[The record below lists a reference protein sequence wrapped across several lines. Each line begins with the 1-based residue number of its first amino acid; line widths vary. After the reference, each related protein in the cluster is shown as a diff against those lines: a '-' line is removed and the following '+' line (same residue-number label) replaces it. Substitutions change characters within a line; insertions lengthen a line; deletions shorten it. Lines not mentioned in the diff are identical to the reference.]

1 MAPLKRTLD
10 AYLFADEAL
19 AHLDSAHLDS
29 SAVEIMMVDHME
41 DPLFSPCTKK
51 LKTATATPAEAIS
64 AKTDLAGYLD
74 FGEYQT
80 GSPEAIVPSA
90 KDLVSGT
97 DDWLGSRPGS
107 PSHVSFHELPGE
119 DDWLSSGPSSP
130 SSDLDF
136 EPSSPS
142 SSLFDDS
149 DVFNPVFESGDVM
162 DRAAAGMLAT
172 TSDAVRNQSVSP
184 PAAAVPS
191 PVQTVVP
198 AVTTNVTA
206 PITATPK
213 PILAPTTKPA
223 KVTKSKAASK
233 TAGKSK
239 AKTIAAA
246 AVTAVAPPEQKAD
259 ANRWAHNSTER
270 KRRCEIRRLF
280 SDLRDLFPD
289 LQGDER
295 VSNIN
300 TLSRAIQCVA
310 ELDREAMEQAMA
322 LHTLRE
328 RNASLKAA
336 TAARNGGVLP
346 AKFASQPA
354 AQAKQYR
361 SVEATKTVISDTY
374 PQKIEAAP
382 LVSCQSPA
390 MRKTTATEKNLMA
403 RAAEDPSLRRTLPLA
418 LRELM
423 DHNGRGACEVAPL
436 PPRRPKLVR
445 AE

>member
-10 AYLFADEAL
+10 AYLFAEDTLGAF
-19 AHLDSAHLDS
+19 DS
-29 SAVEIMMVDHME
+29 SPVEILMVDPV
-41 DPLFSPCTKK
+41 DDNLFAPSAKK
-51 LKTATATPAEAIS
+51 LKTATATPAEAV
-64 AKTDLAGYLD
+64 AATKDLAGYLD
-74 FGEYQT
+74 FGDYQP

-136 EPSSPS
+136 EQSTPSAAF
-142 SSLFDDS
+142 FDDN
-149 DVFNPVFESGDVM
+149 DVFNPVFGAGDVM
-162 DRAAAGMLAT
+162 DRAAAGMLE
-172 TSDAVRNQSVSP
+172 TSPDAVRTQSVSP
-184 PAAAVPS
+184 PATPSAADTVPTV
-191 PVQTVVP
+191 PVAPVATANTPASTTTVSS
-198 AVTTNVTA
+198 TTVA
-206 PITATPK
+206 SK
-213 PILAPTTKPA
+213 PVAPTASKATKA
-223 KVTKSKAASK
+223 TKSKQAPKSS
-233 TAGKSK
+233 AGKSK
-239 AKTIAAA
+239 SKSVSSSST
-246 AVTAVAPPEQKAD
+246 TAPEQKAD

-328 RNASLKAA
+328 RNAALKAA
-336 TAARNGGVLP
+336 AAARNGGVLP
-346 AKFASQPA
+346 SKFASQPVPKSKA
-354 AQAKQYR
+354 YR
-361 SVEATKTVISDTY
+361 AVEATKTVISDTY
-374 PQKIEAAP
+374 PQKIQTAP
-382 LVSCQSPA
+382 VTSISETTPA
-390 MRKTTATEKNLMA
+390 DKDLMA
-403 RAAEDPSLRRTLPLA
+403 RAAADPSLRRTLPLA

-423 DHNGRGACEVAPL
+423 DHNSRGAYEVKPL

>member
-1 MAPLKRTLD
+1 
-10 AYLFADEAL
+10 
-19 AHLDSAHLDS
+19 
-29 SAVEIMMVDHME
+29 
-41 DPLFSPCTKK
+41 
-51 LKTATATPAEAIS
+51 
-64 AKTDLAGYLD
+64 
-74 FGEYQT
+74 
-80 GSPEAIVPSA
+80 VPSA

-136 EPSSPS
+136 EQSTPSAAF
-142 SSLFDDS
+142 FDDN
-149 DVFNPVFESGDVM
+149 DVFSPVFGAGDVM
-162 DRAAAGMLAT
+162 DRAAAGMLET
-172 TSDAVRNQSVSP
+172 SSDAVRTQSVSP
-184 PAAAVPS
+184 PVTPSAADAVPTV
-191 PVQTVVP
+191 PVATVPSVKTHANPTTTVV
-198 AVTTNVTA
+198 VTTVA
-206 PITATPK
+206 PKPVAPTATK
-213 PILAPTTKPA
+213 TTKA
-223 KVTKSKAASK
+223 TKSKQAPKSS
-233 TAGKSK
+233 AGKAKSK
-239 AKTIAAA
+239 NVSSSSTAA
-246 AVTAVAPPEQKAD
+246 PEQKAD

-310 ELDREAMEQAMA
+310 ELDREAMEQAMT

-328 RNASLKAA
+328 RNAALKAGA
-336 TAARNGGVLP
+336 AARNGGVLP
-346 AKFASQPA
+346 AKFAMQPA
-354 AQAKQYR
+354 PKSKAYR
-361 SVEATKTVISDTY
+361 AVEATKTVISDTY
-374 PQKIEAAP
+374 PQKIETAP
-382 LVSCQSPA
+382 VTISE
-390 MRKTTATEKNLMA
+390 TTPSEKDLMA
-403 RAAEDPSLRRTLPLA
+403 RAAADPSLRRALPLA

-423 DHNGRGACEVAPL
+423 DHNSRGAYEVKPL